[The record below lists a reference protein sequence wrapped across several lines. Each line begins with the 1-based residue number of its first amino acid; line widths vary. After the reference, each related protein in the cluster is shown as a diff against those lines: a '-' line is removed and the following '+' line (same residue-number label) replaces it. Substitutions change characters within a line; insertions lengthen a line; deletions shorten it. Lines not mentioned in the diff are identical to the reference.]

1 MFGNVAFSQSSFSE
15 LTKRN
20 TLLASASISA
30 AVSTS
35 CDAKFTASGAGST
48 ACTTTTSSS
57 CIRAR
62 TVTLLADIQVSGTAT
77 LVVDPVT
84 VVDASASSSIT
95 SSATIIGR
103 YTVSG
108 SASTAITTT
117 TSLTPS
123 RVMRFDGIKVIL
135 GTSATVA
142 IAREKWENIENDD
155 TFWVDITNDT
165 NMWVDITNDS
175 NTWTKVA

>member
-20 TLLASASISA
+20 VVLASASISA
-30 AVSTS
+30 AVGTS

-48 ACTTTTSSS
+48 ACATTTSSS

-62 TVTLLADIQVSGTAT
+62 TVTFTADIQVSGTAT

-95 SSATIIGR
+95 SSATVAGR
-103 YTVSG
+103 YTAAG
-108 SASTAITTT
+108 SASTAATTT

-123 RVMRFDGIKVIL
+123 RVMRFDGINIIL

-155 TFWVDITNDT
+155 TFWVDITND
-165 NMWVDITNDS
+165 S